1 MWFNNGK
8 TNPALEIDSVFLAI
22 FEVKGQDDVYDNFW
36 TDKFSEPANDAG
48 VPYIFCIRTLQAIL
62 LRELG

>member
-1 MWFNNGK
+1 MWFNDGK

-36 TDKFSEPANDAG
+36 TDKFSEPANGAG
-48 VPYIFCIRTLQAIL
+48 VPYFLY
-62 LRELG
+62 

>member
-1 MWFNNGK
+1 MRFNNEK

-36 TDKFSEPANDAG
+36 TEKFSEPENGAG
-48 VPYIFCIRTLQAIL
+48 VPYFLY
-62 LRELG
+62 